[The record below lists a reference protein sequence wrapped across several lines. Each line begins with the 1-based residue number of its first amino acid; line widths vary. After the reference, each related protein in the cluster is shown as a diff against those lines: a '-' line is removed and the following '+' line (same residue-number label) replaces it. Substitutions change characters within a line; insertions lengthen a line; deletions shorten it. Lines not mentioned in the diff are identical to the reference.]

1 MTFKIFAIRLVV
13 WARRLSELEKDY
25 KNMEAFWTL
34 TASQE
39 SLFSHQLKKLKL
51 EIVDSVVQKDK

>member
-1 MTFKIFAIRLVV
+1 MEINFIDMEKSFQKVTFKIFAIRLVV

-39 SLFSHQLKKLKL
+39 SF
-51 EIVDSVVQKDK
+51 VFFTN